1 MKFTNINN
9 RQNRSA
15 FTLVELLVVMAIIAI
30 LATIT
35 MGIYGSAKGKA
46 LDSRLRTE
54 LATIELALENY
65 KAKNGQY
72 PYSDPWAYAYPPKGW
87 SLEGPDPVGN
97 NLYRDLIQKPLT
109 TSRKPHLPDWKEDF
123 RAGDSLLAP
132 VADLR
137 GGTPYVKWYYN
148 SNNPRFNK
156 SSYDLWVEY
165 GSEPGT
171 PKDLSDD
178 IVKII
183 SNWQK

>member
-1 MKFTNINN
+1 MKFTNKNN

-97 NLYRDLIQKPLT
+97 NLYRDLIQ
-109 TSRKPHLPDWKEDF
+109 
-123 RAGDSLLAP
+123 
-132 VADLR
+132 
-137 GGTPYVKWYYN
+137 
-148 SNNPRFNK
+148 
-156 SSYDLWVEY
+156 
-165 GSEPGT
+165 
-171 PKDLSDD
+171 
-178 IVKII
+178 
-183 SNWQK
+183 

>member
-1 MKFTNINN
+1 MKFATKNN
-9 RQNRSA
+9 RPA
-15 FTLVELLVVMAIIAI
+15 FTLVELLMVMAIIAI
-30 LATIT
+30 LAAIT

-46 LDSRLRTE
+46 IDTRLRID
-54 LATIELALENY
+54 LATIGLALEIY

-87 SLEGPDPVGN
+87 TPNGPAPIGN
-97 NLYRDLIQKPLT
+97 NLYRDLVQKPLT
-109 TSRKPHLPDWKEDF
+109 TSFKPHLPDWKEEM

-132 VADLR
+132 VADMR
-137 GGTPYVKWYYN
+137 GGAPYVKWYYN

-165 GSEPGT
+165 GDSGKDPGDPT
-171 PKDLSDD
+171 DD

-183 SNWQK
+183 SNWQD